1 MARFA
6 SASARSGVVIPRSR
20 LKPLVPRKATSMH
33 VSFRARSTQ
42 DPTAAPVRVLTC
54 PPSRCNWR
62 SGWSEST
69 AAMATE
75 LVTTANPRSFVS
87 SRASA
92 RVVVPESSRMVPWPG
107 SSANARS
114 AMRCF
119 SPAPIPSAAGC
130 LARGRFGPRA
140 GPRRGRASPA
150 PLFENGEITPH
161 GFGGDRPSRSEISVT
176 STRPWVMG
184 CVDDGFLPL
193 GGVPDPEVGAVAFIR
208 APVRV
213 PR

>member
-1 MARFA
+1 MRHRGVCFFVRHCRLLVRCAVASFAARLHT
-6 SASARSGVVIPRSR
+6 GVKSFHSV
-20 LKPLVPRKATSMH
+20 PL
-33 VSFRARSTQ
+33 RARSTQ

-62 SGWSEST
+62 SGWSDST

-114 AMRCF
+114 AMRQYETWSSYYCHDYSYSDF
-119 SPAPIPSAAGC
+119 VRCCYSSAYGIC
-130 LARGRFGPRA
+130 
-140 GPRRGRASPA
+140 
-150 PLFENGEITPH
+150 NQ
-161 GFGGDRPSRSEISVT
+161 
-176 STRPWVMG
+176 
-184 CVDDGFLPL
+184 
-193 GGVPDPEVGAVAFIR
+193 
-208 APVRV
+208 
-213 PR
+213 